1 MRIPGSYYYGIFNK
15 NGNVDIKNNSD
26 VDISSDISSNNG
38 ICTDT
43 GGDLTIEDSTVKL
56 SANGLAANLKGNV
69 SIKDST
75 IELTKTAN
83 HHEVIRTG
91 NSSTANTIDL
101 SGSGSVTLTALG
113 NQSGSSMIGGT
124 VSLVGNTKCETG
136 TYYSSY
142 QNYSGAYNATNGKTV
157 LKFMHDA
164 TTPTASVGDVTIAG
178 TTGTAITDKDVV
190 ITLTNDK
197 FYSIDADTVVSSWFT
212 NLPAGLEAK
221 IKTKVNDN
229 DITATIKISGNPS
242 VASSAALAITIPE
255 AKLVTSTSALDVM
268 SNPNAKFAITAPATP
283 IAVPT
288 ANSVTYDGTEK
299 TGVNDGTGYTLSG
312 TYKATDVGA
321 TNYTATATL
330 DAHFSALYKGEEI
343 MIPRFEFARQ
353 MRNDSL
359 GTPLRLEKNEI
370 AIFEGIHALNDDIAG
385 RHPEATKLYISA
397 RSNVNEGSVLRFKGT
412 WMRLARRAV
421 RDYNFR
427 GTGVDETLEMWANVR
442 RGEKLYI
449 SPFKNRANII
459 FDSSLPY
466 EVSVM
471 RNYAVP
477 LLQSVPEE
485 NERHD
490 ELLEL
495 IRAFE
500 WFEPIDPDLV
510 AKDSLIREF
519 IGGGSYKYH

>member
-1 MRIPGSYYYGIFNK
+1 MAYQLQEINKRIR
-15 NGNVDIKNNSD
+15 SD
-26 VDISSDISSNNG
+26 VKEFLAECDRSYAQRVS
-38 ICTDT
+38 
-43 GGDLTIEDSTVKL
+43 
-56 SANGLAANLKGNV
+56 LAADRILSNLEHSPIVLLSGP
-69 SIKDST
+69 
-75 IELTKTAN
+75 
-83 HHEVIRTG
+83 
-91 NSSTANTIDL
+91 
-101 SGSGSVTLTALG
+101 SGSGKTTTAMKIAEELQRRG
-113 NQSGSSMIGGT
+113 VNSHAVAMD
-124 VSLVGNTKCETG
+124 
-136 TYYSSY
+136 
-142 QNYSGAYNATNGKTV
+142 NYFKT
-157 LKFMHDA
+157 M
-164 TTPTASVGDVTIAG
+164 
-178 TTGTAITDKDVV
+178 
-190 ITLTNDK
+190 NRR
-197 FYSIDADTVVSSWFT
+197 
-212 NLPAGLEAK
+212 
-221 IKTKVNDN
+221 
-229 DITATIKISGNPS
+229 
-242 VASSAALAITIPE
+242 
-255 AKLVTSTSALDVM
+255 
-268 SNPNAKFAITAPATP
+268 TAPRTP
-283 IAVPT
+283 EGDIDYESPLCM
-288 ANSVTYDGTEK
+288 DM
-299 TGVNDGTGYTLSG
+299 DL
-312 TYKATDVGA
+312 
-321 TNYTATATL
+321 L
-330 DAHFSALYKGEEI
+330 DAHFSALSKGEEI

-412 WMRLARRAV
+412 WMRLTRRAV

-449 SPFKNRANII
+449 SPFKNRADII

-500 WFEPIDPDLV
+500 WFEPVDPALV